1 MGLHGVKAVF
11 FDLDN
16 TLIDTAAAGRC
27 AIEEVL
33 PLSPFRPGGRGAARV
48 PLPSRSLPCSPAA
61 RGRAGSAPAA
71 PQRPDARP
79 RVPCR

>member
-33 PLSPFRPGGRGAARV
+33 PLSSFRRGARGHRGSRPGGGGAARV
-48 PLPSRSLPCSPAA
+48 PLPPAA
-61 RGRAGSAPAA
+61 DTQPRIAPGSAPRRPAA
-71 PQRPDARP
+71 P
-79 RVPCR
+79 

>member
-16 TLIDTAAAGRC
+16 TLIDTAAAGRR

-33 PLSPFRPGGRGAARV
+33 PLSPFRRGARGHRGSRPGPGVPRV
-48 PLPSRSLPCSPAA
+48 SAPSPAA
-61 RGRAGSAPAA
+61 TRPGAAPGSAPRGPAA
-71 PQRPDARP
+71 P
-79 RVPCR
+79 